1 MNFKDKVKGMFTSRL
16 AAFTTLC
23 GWVVLFVYLIYD
35 YNTRLQTQ
43 SAGAFF
49 NHFVHN
55 KDFFETL
62 FHIMVFSAPI
72 GSTIT
77 GYLISNRKSLLDES
91 QRIEKDLKHA
101 SNEWRNTF
109 DSMPYGIILTDGNF
123 NVVRANHFISD
134 LAGFP
139 IKELVFN
146 KKCYEV
152 LMKRETPCYGC
163 PIEKVKKTK
172 CKVTTDLHDASSD
185 NYFMENVAPMY
196 SYDGS
201 VISYVHSVID
211 VREGK
216 EKEKQLVQAKDA
228 FFNMLKD
235 LDSTYKELKDIYNNL
250 VIAFSNVI
258 DAKSPWTKGH
268 SVNVTTYAVAIAE
281 AMGLSEEEIF
291 VLRTAALL
299 HDIGKIGTYDK
310 ILDKEG
316 KLSDE
321 EFALIREHPKQGVKI
336 LEPIKG
342 LESVLPVIRHHH
354 ERLDGRGYPDGLRG
368 EEISTLARILCV
380 ADSFDAMITSR
391 PYRDS
396 TGKEYAIGELKR
408 CAGSQFDPNVVDAF
422 LNVLES
428 EKHLSLN

>member
-1 MNFKDKVKGMFTSRL
+1 
-16 AAFTTLC
+16 
-23 GWVVLFVYLIYD
+23 
-35 YNTRLQTQ
+35 
-43 SAGAFF
+43 
-49 NHFVHN
+49 
-55 KDFFETL
+55 
-62 FHIMVFSAPI
+62 
-72 GSTIT
+72 
-77 GYLISNRKSLLDES
+77 
-91 QRIEKDLKHA
+91 
-101 SNEWRNTF
+101 
-109 DSMPYGIILTDGNF
+109 
-123 NVVRANHFISD
+123 
-134 LAGFP
+134 
-139 IKELVFN
+139 
-146 KKCYEV
+146 
-152 LMKRETPCYGC
+152 
-163 PIEKVKKTK
+163 
-172 CKVTTDLHDASSD
+172 
-185 NYFMENVAPMY
+185 
-196 SYDGS
+196 
-201 VISYVHSVID
+201 
-211 VREGK
+211 
-216 EKEKQLVQAKDA
+216 
-228 FFNMLKD
+228 MLKD

>member
-1 MNFKDKVKGMFTSRL
+1 MNFKDTVKGMFTSKL
-16 AAFTTLC
+16 AALTTIF
-23 GWVVLFVYLIYD
+23 GWIVVVVYILYD
-35 YNTRLQTQ
+35 YKTHFQGAP
-43 SAGAFF
+43 AGAVVD
-49 NHFVHN
+49 HFLHN
-55 KDFFETL
+55 DNYLETI
-62 FHIMVFSAPI
+62 FHILVLSAPI

-77 GYLISNRKSLLDES
+77 GYLISNRKQLLDES
-91 QRIEKDLKHA
+91 QLSERKLKHA

-109 DSMPYGIILTDGNF
+109 DSMPYGIILTDGDY
-123 NVVRANHFISD
+123 NVIRANHYISD
-134 LAGFP
+134 YAGYP
-139 IKELVFN
+139 LKELIFN

-152 LMKRETPCYGC
+152 LMKRDTPCYGC
-163 PIEKVKKTK
+163 PLEKVKKTK
-172 CKVTTDLHDASSD
+172 CKVTTDLHDASND
-185 NYFMENVAPMY
+185 GYYMENVAPMY
-196 SYDGS
+196 SYDGN
-201 VISYVHSVID
+201 ILAYVHSVID

-281 AMGLSEEEIF
+281 SMGLSEEDIF
-291 VLRTAALL
+291 ILRTAALL

-316 KLSDE
+316 KLTDE
-321 EFALIREHPKQGVKI
+321 EFALIRQHPKQGVKI

-354 ERLDGRGYPDGLRG
+354 ERLDGRGYPDGLKG
-368 EEISTLARILCV
+368 EEISLLARILCV
-380 ADSFDAMITSR
+380 ADSYDAMLTSR
-391 PYRDS
+391 PYRNS
-396 TGKEYAIGELKR
+396 TGKDYAMDELKR
-408 CAGSQFDPNVVDAF
+408 CSGSQFDPQVVDVF
-422 LNVLES
+422 LGILES
-428 EKHLSLN
+428 EKHMSLN